1 MGPHQVFPYR
11 ETSEELFPP
20 FSRGQTLFP
29 AERLEGQDWRVR
41 LPGGSGRVSAP
52 LPPVRVKM
60 RMVISRQ
67 PMEGGGSLTDLGER
81 KASSFWG
88 HCWCFINDKG
98 CKTPPLSLQLMLKLN
113 FLQLG
118 SWKSPAI
125 ISEMLPVSRWGK
137 KTIKKTGEP
146 LSSLFSLQTNTDLL

>member
-1 MGPHQVFPYR
+1 MFPYR
-11 ETSEELFPP
+11 GTSEELFLPL
-20 FSRGQTLFP
+20 SRGQTLFP

-41 LPGGSGRVSAP
+41 LPGGSGRDGAP

-60 RMVISRQ
+60 RMVISHQ
-67 PMEGGGSLTDLGER
+67 PMEGGGSLIDLGER

-125 ISEMLPVSRWGK
+125 ISEMLPVSRWGE
-137 KTIKKTGEP
+137 KTIKKKTREP